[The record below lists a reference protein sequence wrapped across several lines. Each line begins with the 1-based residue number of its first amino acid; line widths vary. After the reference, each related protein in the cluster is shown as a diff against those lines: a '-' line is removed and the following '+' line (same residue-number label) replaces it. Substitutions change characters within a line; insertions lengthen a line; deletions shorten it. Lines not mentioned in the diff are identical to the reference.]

1 MSLPSGTGAAARR
14 VLAALTDLRGVLAE
28 VRLPLETP
36 VAAGARDQTRR
47 VTQQLDDYVVPR
59 YSRIEAPL
67 LAVVGGSTGAGK
79 STLVNAL
86 LAAQVTSSSAI
97 RPTTRRPLLIHH
109 PADEEWF
116 ATDRV
121 LPGLTRVR
129 VAGDAAP
136 TPAGEGTHGELELRS
151 SDRVPPGLA
160 ILDAP
165 DIDSVVEDNRR
176 LATELLAA
184 ADLWVFVTTAARY
197 ADAVPWELLAEA
209 AARRIVVAVVLNRV
223 PQGVSGQVRHDLST
237 RLAGAGLG
245 RAPLFTVAE
254 LPIPDGG
261 LLPDMDV
268 APLRAWL
275 GGIATDSASRAAV
288 ARATLGG
295 AVDDVVRRTT
305 SIAEGA
311 REQAVVSARLRED
324 VDLAYSA
331 AEERAVAAAADGS
344 MLRGEV
350 LARWQE
356 LVGTGE
362 IMRAVESRVGRIR
375 DRIVSAVSGKGA
387 PSEPVTEAIETGM
400 MAVLTEEVQRASVEA
415 ERAWL
420 REPSARGLVAEAVS
434 RRPAEAE
441 LRSRS
446 AEEVRAWQASLLD
459 LVRDEGAERRQTAR
473 ALSFGVNVLGAALMV
488 AVFASTA
495 FIPTGAEVAVG
506 GGTVVVAQ
514 KILEAVFGDD
524 AVRRMAARA
533 RDDLQGRVRSLLAEG
548 ARHFT
553 DPLDA
558 LGVDEALADR
568 IDGAAQAVADARRA
582 ENAR

>member
-1 MSLPSGTGAAARR
+1 
-14 VLAALTDLRGVLAE
+14 
-28 VRLPLETP
+28 
-36 VAAGARDQTRR
+36 
-47 VTQQLDDYVVPR
+47 
-59 YSRIEAPL
+59 
-67 LAVVGGSTGAGK
+67 
-79 STLVNAL
+79 
-86 LAAQVTSSSAI
+86 
-97 RPTTRRPLLIHH
+97 
-109 PADEEWF
+109 
-116 ATDRV
+116 
-121 LPGLTRVR
+121 
-129 VAGDAAP
+129 
-136 TPAGEGTHGELELRS
+136 
-151 SDRVPPGLA
+151 
-160 ILDAP
+160 
-165 DIDSVVEDNRR
+165 
-176 LATELLAA
+176 
-184 ADLWVFVTTAARY
+184 
-197 ADAVPWELLAEA
+197 
-209 AARRIVVAVVLNRV
+209 
-223 PQGVSGQVRHDLST
+223 
-237 RLAGAGLG
+237 
-245 RAPLFTVAE
+245 PLFTVAE

-268 APLRAWL
+268 TPLRAWL

-387 PSEPVTEAIETGM
+387 PAEPVTEAIETGM

>member
-1 MSLPSGTGAAARR
+1 M
-14 VLAALTDLRGVLAE
+14 
-28 VRLPLETP
+28 
-36 VAAGARDQTRR
+36 
-47 VTQQLDDYVVPR
+47 
-59 YSRIEAPL
+59 
-67 LAVVGGSTGAGK
+67 
-79 STLVNAL
+79 
-86 LAAQVTSSSAI
+86 
-97 RPTTRRPLLIHH
+97 
-109 PADEEWF
+109 
-116 ATDRV
+116 
-121 LPGLTRVR
+121 
-129 VAGDAAP
+129 
-136 TPAGEGTHGELELRS
+136 
-151 SDRVPPGLA
+151 
-160 ILDAP
+160 
-165 DIDSVVEDNRR
+165 
-176 LATELLAA
+176 
-184 ADLWVFVTTAARY
+184 
-197 ADAVPWELLAEA
+197 
-209 AARRIVVAVVLNRV
+209 
-223 PQGVSGQVRHDLST
+223 
-237 RLAGAGLG
+237 
-245 RAPLFTVAE
+245 
-254 LPIPDGG
+254 
-261 LLPDMDV
+261 
-268 APLRAWL
+268 
-275 GGIATDSASRAAV
+275 
-288 ARATLGG
+288 
-295 AVDDVVRRTT
+295 
-305 SIAEGA
+305 
-311 REQAVVSARLRED
+311 
-324 VDLAYSA
+324 
-331 AEERAVAAAADGS
+331 AAAADGS

-387 PSEPVTEAIETGM
+387 PAEPVTEAIETGM

>member
-1 MSLPSGTGAAARR
+1 MSLPAGTGAAARR
-14 VLAALTDLRGVLAE
+14 VLAALTELREVLGA
-28 VRLPLETP
+28 VRLPLATP
-36 VAAGARDQTRR
+36 VAAGARTQAQR
-47 VTQQLDDYVVPR
+47 VTQQLDDYVLAR
-59 YSRIEAPL
+59 YSRIDAPL

-86 LAAQVTSSSAI
+86 LGAPVTSASAI
-97 RPTTRRPLLIHH
+97 RPTTRRPLLVHH
-109 PADEEWF
+109 LLDEEWF
-116 ATDRV
+116 AGDRV
-121 LPGLTRVR
+121 LPGLARVH
-129 VAGDAAP
+129 VSGDAAP
-136 TPAGEGTHGELELRS
+136 TPAGEGTHGELELRV

-160 ILDAP
+160 VLDAP

-176 LATELLAA
+176 LAGELLAA

-223 PQGVSGQVRHDLST
+223 PQGVSGEVRHDLSA
-237 RLAGAGLG
+237 RLAAAGLG

-254 LPIPDGG
+254 VPIPDGG

-295 AVDDVVRRTT
+295 AVDDLVRRTAT
-305 SIAEGA
+305 VGEGA
-311 REQAVVSARLRED
+311 REQSVVVDRLRED
-324 VDLAYSA
+324 VDIAYGA
-331 AEERAVAAAADGS
+331 AEERAVAAAGDGS

-356 LVGTGE
+356 LIGTGE
-362 IMRAVESRVGRIR
+362 LMRALESRVGRIR
-375 DRIVSAVSGKGA
+375 DRIVSALTGKGS
-387 PSEPVTEAIETGM
+387 PVEPVTEAIETGM
-400 MAVLTEEVQRASVEA
+400 LAVLVEEVRRASAEA

-420 REPSARGLVAEAVS
+420 REPAARELVRAAVAHRPDDEAI
-434 RRPAEAE
+434 RARAAD
-441 LRSRS
+441 
-446 AEEVRAWQASLLD
+446 EVRAWQSALLD
-459 LVRDEGAERRQTAR
+459 LVREEGADRRQTAR
-473 ALSFGVNVLGAALMV
+473 ALSFGVNILGAALMV

-524 AVRRMAARA
+524 EVRRMAERA
-533 RDDLQGRVRSLLAEG
+533 REDLAGRIRGLLAEG

-553 DPLDA
+553 DQLDA

-568 IDGAAQAVADARRA
+568 IDSAARAVADARRA